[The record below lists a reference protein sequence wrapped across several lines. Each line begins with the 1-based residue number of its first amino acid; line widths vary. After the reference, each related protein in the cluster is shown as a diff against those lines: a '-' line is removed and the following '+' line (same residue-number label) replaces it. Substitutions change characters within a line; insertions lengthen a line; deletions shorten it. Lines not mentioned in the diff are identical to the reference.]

1 MVFRSGHYDTGLIE
15 ARGDA
20 LIPAESPHMTVAAA
34 LILLDAQRTDSP
46 WQRGD
51 AFRVNLAHEQRL
63 RMRRRGDAIA
73 VGVAHDAAGYR
84 ITLDD
89 RAFAATAVSI
99 DATAA
104 STRSSTTSRSAAA
117 TCATATTC
125 T

>member
-1 MVFRSGHYDTGLIE
+1 M
-15 ARGDA
+15 
-20 LIPAESPHMTVAAA
+20 AAA

-73 VGVAHDAAGYR
+73 AGVAHDAAGYR

-89 RAFAATAVSI
+89 RSVRGERGVDHATRGVAAFI
-99 DATAA
+99 DGEPF
-104 STRSSTTSRSAAA
+104 RCG
-117 TCATATTC
+117 TCATVTIC